1 MDDKFSV
8 LMSVYYKENP
18 EYMRL
23 ALKSVIDDQT
33 LSPAEVILVEDGPL
47 TDELYRVIDEFKK
60 KHPDILKT
68 VPIKENGGLGPAL
81 NKGLENC
88 SYDLVMRMDTDDIA
102 CSDRFAIQVKYM
114 NEHPDVSV
122 LSGAIGEFDQS
133 PDEELRIKKLP
144 LSAEELREYNKFR
157 NPVNHMAACL
167 RKKDILEVGSYQP
180 MVFLEDHYLWER
192 LIVAGKK
199 IEAVPDVLVK
209 ARIGNGFYDRRGSKN
224 YIKGWKILSKYMYDN
239 NIVSLPEKIRNDLG
253 MYVLVYC
260 PEWFRKLL
268 YKKILRKN

>member
-23 ALKSVIDDQT
+23 ALKSVIEDQT
-33 LSPAEVILVEDGPL
+33 LKPAEVILVEDGPL
-47 TDELYRVIDEFKK
+47 TDELYQVIDDFKQK
-60 KHPDILKT
+60 YPDILKT

-102 CSDRFAIQVKYM
+102 CPDRFTIQVKYM

-144 LSAEELREYNKFR
+144 LSAEELKEYNKFR
-157 NPVNHMAACL
+157 NN
-167 RKKDILEVGSYQP
+167 
-180 MVFLEDHYLWER
+180 
-192 LIVAGKK
+192 
-199 IEAVPDVLVK
+199 
-209 ARIGNGFYDRRGSKN
+209 
-224 YIKGWKILSKYMYDN
+224 
-239 NIVSLPEKIRNDLG
+239 EK
-253 MYVLVYC
+253 MQ
-260 PEWFRKLL
+260 
-268 YKKILRKN
+268 